1 MRFLASWWFGWQGEL
16 LTFLNYAQVKV
27 GRPLVEQVW
36 GEMQPFVS
44 CTKFHIS
51 PHWFLSCLVIVT
63 RALPYASKGDR
74 PHCEGKAMCG
84 TLWPAG
90 GEVLVVQVNTKR
102 AFTSGEWWVRANII
116 LTSVLN
122 WWAETFLQGRCSKH
136 FKLGLLLSSW
146 WGRFDIF
153 IRLYVATLLLQ
164 T

>member
-1 MRFLASWWFGWQGEL
+1 M
-16 LTFLNYAQVKV
+16 
-27 GRPLVEQVW
+27 EQVW

-90 GEVLVVQVNTKR
+90 GEVLVVQVPTER
-102 AFTSGEWWVRANII
+102 AFTSGEW
-116 LTSVLN
+116 
-122 WWAETFLQGRCSKH
+122 
-136 FKLGLLLSSW
+136 
-146 WGRFDIF
+146 
-153 IRLYVATLLLQ
+153 
-164 T
+164 